1 MEAKSEFNDLN
12 LKEIIILSENNI
24 LFHYSN
30 NSSTLKIEDKI
41 KIYLNIFNLL
51 QNITNKKDNKEI
63 SFNQLFFENEK
74 IIFVNVKKNN
84 LLIIVT
90 FQNKTKN
97 PLIKLFILHFIISF
111 INFLNEAN
119 DLDNKAFN
127 SLNKMIK
134 RKIYEKYLFLP
145 MKEHFEI
152 ISSQFLEK
160 QKSNQSNIIYKGL
173 YVIELESSKIIFS
186 KSKIDKISNY
196 YTLYK
201 EILYHINNLKN
212 SYTQKFSNRF
222 ELNQD
227 YFVKLEYTSTYPR
240 LMFIIKFIPVL
251 KGIALIHIYS
261 QNKLSRNENKVYKE
275 FDIIYGNDINKEN
288 NHIEL
293 KFNEPKI
300 HKEIEMFFI
309 EFFISINSSFD
320 LFYHPKVD
328 LKYFNFDILMLI
340 NNVLSEEKKKNNNN
354 LELIMNSLTNIL
366 YEEFLLSKDNE
377 NKKKEEMTTKYLNNK
392 GDCDLNIL
400 PLKEEKTQTFYNID
414 STLKKTEMMFSN
426 YQWNNL
432 SSNQN
437 LNPFLISKNFCFKI
451 LFDDLKKNFNPNEIT
466 LNLTYFDEKS
476 NNNSKIEKLSE
487 MIMKDN
493 SYSYLKKSIRESS
506 IYLEKKKYL
515 KDFRNLR
522 GKSFDIKINNN
533 INKGKFIE
541 QEQENKSFILPKKI
555 NNDIFNKEENENT
568 KLLKD
573 FNENNAIGDD
583 LKHK

>member
-1 MEAKSEFNDLN
+1 MNGNLSSISLEANSEFNDLN
-12 LKEIIILSENNI
+12 PKEIIILSENNI

-63 SFNQLFFENEK
+63 SLNQLFIENEK
-74 IIFVNVKKNN
+74 IYFVNVKKNN
-84 LLIIVT
+84 LLIIVI

-97 PLIKLFILHFIISF
+97 PFIKLFILHFIISF
-111 INFLNEAN
+111 INFFKEAN
-119 DLDNKAFN
+119 DLDNKVFN

-145 MKEHFEI
+145 MKEHFEK
-152 ISSQFLEK
+152 ISSQFLER
-160 QKSNQSNIIYKGL
+160 QNSNQSNIIYKDL
-173 YVIELESSKIIFS
+173 CVIELESSKIIFS

-222 ELNQD
+222 ESNQD
-227 YFVKLEYTSTYPR
+227 FFVKLEYISTYPR

-261 QNKLSRNENKVYKE
+261 QKKLSRNENKVYKE

-320 LFYHPKVD
+320 LFYHPKID

-340 NNVLSEEKKKNNNN
+340 NNVLSEEKKK
-354 LELIMNSLTNIL
+354 II
-366 YEEFLLSKDNE
+366 
-377 NKKKEEMTTKYLNNK
+377 
-392 GDCDLNIL
+392 I
-400 PLKEEKTQTFYNID
+400 I
-414 STLKKTEMMFSN
+414 
-426 YQWNNL
+426 
-432 SSNQN
+432 
-437 LNPFLISKNFCFKI
+437 
-451 LFDDLKKNFNPNEIT
+451 
-466 LNLTYFDEKS
+466 
-476 NNNSKIEKLSE
+476 
-487 MIMKDN
+487 
-493 SYSYLKKSIRESS
+493 
-506 IYLEKKKYL
+506 
-515 KDFRNLR
+515 
-522 GKSFDIKINNN
+522 
-533 INKGKFIE
+533 
-541 QEQENKSFILPKKI
+541 
-555 NNDIFNKEENENT
+555 
-568 KLLKD
+568 
-573 FNENNAIGDD
+573 
-583 LKHK
+583 